1 MENPPRFLFKH
12 STPKQKKNK
21 KKTPIHSD
29 FSGKDRS
36 FPAKQTEPDPKT
48 QKKHLLVPCDPEG
61 NRRLSRRT

>member
-1 MENPPRFLFKH
+1 METPPGFH
-12 STPKQKKNK
+12 SNIKQQN

-48 QKKHLLVPCDPEG
+48 QNKHLLVPCDPEG